1 MQREIKGKMLDDR
14 VRLWLESQGDDVH
27 FVDAFERQNMGNQD
41 APLDADFM
49 VLRPFPLAIMTMVRA
64 TPNARRM
71 KEKRLLAGRIAL
83 AERFGK
89 FLPVIVVVTEFCEV
103 GDFSSYADAVFA
115 MDSLP
120 PIRELVGNLRL
131 NAAIQKI
138 LEAGNPGEVA
148 FSEYSDVQER
158 WSKVVTFADLC
169 DERITFRPGTLAR
182 RIQQALVPLQEE
194 AEAEAAP
201 SSRSSGRS
209 STEPWFIRS
218 RRVSS
223 EFDRVLFDFVAESCG
238 GKVQESRFREDPLRG
253 QIFRH
258 VWNAPNGARVVIRR
272 QSTSGASLLH
282 KSRELIAEA
291 WMTRAFAKEVVGQ
304 QILLL
309 GEVGQEARTME
320 SIGGTRIERYDPK
333 LIGIQH
339 VNALES
345 AGWIVSPWDFE
356 ATEPEII
363 RLLKEVAK

>member
-1 MQREIKGKMLDDR
+1 MQREIKGKTLDDR

-27 FVDAFERQNMGNQD
+27 FVDAFERQNKGNQD

-89 FLPVIVVVTEFCEV
+89 FLPVIVVVTEFCEI

-120 PIRELVGNLRL
+120 PIRELVGSLRL
-131 NAAIQKI
+131 NAAIQRI
-138 LEAGNPGEVA
+138 LEAGNPGEIS
-148 FSEYSDVQER
+148 FSEYLDVQER
-158 WSKVVTFADLC
+158 WSNGVTFSDLC
-169 DERITFRPGTLAR
+169 DERIEFQPGTLAH
-182 RIQQALVPLQEE
+182 RIQQALMPLREE
-194 AEAEAAP
+194 TEVGP
-201 SSRSSGRS
+201 SSVSFGRS

-218 RRVSS
+218 RKVSS

-238 GKVQESRFREDPLRG
+238 GKVQESRFRGEAFRG

-258 VWNAPNGARVVIRR
+258 VWNAPNGARVALRR
-272 QSTSGASLLH
+272 QSTSGLSLLH

-320 SIGGTRIERYDPK
+320 SIGGTRIERYHPK

-345 AGWIVSPWDFE
+345 AGWIVCPWDFE
-356 ATEPEII
+356 AKEPEII
-363 RLLKEVAK
+363 KLLKEVGK